1 MKKFYSLER
10 KFIEWFTFDLI
21 DGHIE
26 KNPGLKIEDLLCDS
40 ILGYLK
46 KTLYFENL
54 DDADNYVYNKV
65 SDIINDD
72 IEDEKLEVLS
82 LTKNDSKDFGSVQVV
97 LKVNRLYAI
106 DDESKDC
113 YDSFITVCTIKYY
126 IKEFEMN

>member
-1 MKKFYSLER
+1 MKNFYSLER
-10 KFIEWFTFDLI
+10 EFIEWFTFDLI
-21 DGHIE
+21 DGHID
-26 KNPGLKIEDLLCDS
+26 KNPGLEIEDLLRDS
-40 ILGYLK
+40 ILGYK

-65 SDIINDD
+65 SDIINNDL
-72 IEDEKLEVLS
+72 EFEKLEILS

-113 YDSFITVCTIKYY
+113 YDSFIIVCTIKYF